1 MILLIWNISSSEVQK
16 DKKVDQ
22 WLLGMGDGEWEITV
36 SKGHSL
42 HFNKIKRLL
51 EMDGLMVAQQGEDG

>member
-1 MILLIWNISSSEVQK
+1 
-16 DKKVDQ
+16 
-22 WLLGMGDGEWEITV
+22 MGDGEWEITV

-51 EMDGLMVAQQGEDG
+51 EMDGADGCPTR